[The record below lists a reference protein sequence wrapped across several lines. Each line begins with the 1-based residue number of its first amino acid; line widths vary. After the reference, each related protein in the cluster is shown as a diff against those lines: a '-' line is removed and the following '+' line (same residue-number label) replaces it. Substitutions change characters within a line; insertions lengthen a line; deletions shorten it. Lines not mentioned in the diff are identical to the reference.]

1 MKTPNKASHTPS
13 AIDIQRYRFL
23 LRSNDLFRD
32 FIPKHLLEQ
41 IESPPQSLRSVTNHG
56 SESNVHRSTQSHCT
70 VESEEDS
77 QGPVYFL
84 TSPPFIHGGTMR
96 DYQVE
101 GLNWLISLHHNN
113 INGILA
119 DEMGLGKTLQT
130 ISLLGYLRECQ
141 GVSGPHLLLVPKSTL
156 QNWLNEVNKWL
167 PQAKPFILH
176 GDAQARKQAIAERMK
191 GVSRDFDI
199 CITSYEIC
207 LIEKNAL
214 AKIEWEY
221 IVIDEAHRI
230 KNENSILS
238 QVVRMLHSKHRLLL
252 TGTPLQ
258 NNLHELWAL
267 LNFLLPDI
275 FQSGQFFDEWFQPGK
290 GEETPLNDSQQA
302 EKVQVEWD
310 ESKEPLSEAKT
321 SFQQDSNAHNVI
333 DESNSSSSSQEEII
347 VKFRQ
352 LLEPFLLRRL
362 KVEVENA
369 LLPKK
374 EVYLYVGMT
383 ALQKRWYQTILQKDI
398 SALNGVGM
406 AKGESKTRLANIAMQ
421 LRKCCNHPY
430 LFDGAEPGPPFTND
444 FHLVS
449 SAGKMVLLDK
459 LLAKL
464 KANGSRVL
472 LFSQM
477 SRMLDI
483 FEDYCEFR
491 NYSYCRIDGQTP
503 HEERVEAIEEYNK
516 PASDKFLFLLTT
528 RAGGLGINLTTA
540 DIVILYDSDWN
551 PQVDLQAQDRAHR
564 IGQTKQVYVFRF
576 VTEASFEEKVMERA
590 LQKLRLDQ
598 LVIQQGK
605 APNAS
610 KALSS
615 AELLEMVHYGAQD
628 ILLNKER
635 DSVESIDIE
644 ETIKKGQEKTLALQS
659 KYSNAGLEDLARMEE
674 AINTPLSQPASN
686 PLSSWVPLE
695 LAKRDRKPNTY
706 SVDEYY
712 REALSSTLGSK
723 RQKENAIPKP
733 KLPYLHDFQFVNI
746 PRLTQLFEKE
756 TLHFQKQHSYSP
768 EDPVERAKIESA
780 EPLSPEEETEKA
792 QLLSAG
798 FVNWTRREYL
808 AFLRASERYGRM
820 NISAIAEEIEG
831 KTRAEVE
838 AYSKAF
844 WKNFTSLPDWE
855 RTVGAIERGEER
867 LERSTRLN
875 KILKRKVAIECSRSC
890 GGWKSIKVPDGCSTA
905 GYNENTTKFLL
916 YCSAKYGADC
926 GDLGE
931 RVWEDLRREPL
942 FELDFFLRTRSVLDL
957 GRRIGAVL
965 QAVENEVTK
974 KAEESE
980 RAAAAKRMQSS
991 EAIKSAQ
998 KSVASLFKIGSIL
1011 NKEM

>member
-1 MKTPNKASHTPS
+1 
-13 AIDIQRYRFL
+13 
-23 LRSNDLFRD
+23 
-32 FIPKHLLEQ
+32 
-41 IESPPQSLRSVTNHG
+41 
-56 SESNVHRSTQSHCT
+56 
-70 VESEEDS
+70 
-77 QGPVYFL
+77 
-84 TSPPFIHGGTMR
+84 MR

-130 ISLLGYLRECQ
+130 ISLLGYLREFQ
-141 GVSGPHLLLVPKSTL
+141 GIPGPHLLLVPKSTL

-176 GDAQARKQAIAERMK
+176 GDAAARKQAIAERMK
-191 GVSRDFDI
+191 GPNRDFDI

-214 AKIEWEY
+214 SKIGWEY

-238 QVVRMLHSKHRLLL
+238 QVVRMLPSKHRLLL

-275 FQSGQFFDEWFQPGK
+275 FHSGQVFDQWFQNGQNADK
-290 GEETPLNDSQQA
+290 EATEEEAECAKDQSSPAEDSPSDPQPP
-302 EKVQVEWD
+302 QVP
-310 ESKEPLSEAKT
+310 KE
-321 SFQQDSNAHNVI
+321 N
-333 DESNSSSSSQEEII
+333 QEEII

-362 KVEVENA
+362 KIEVENA

-398 SALNGVGM
+398 SALNGVGL
-406 AKGESKTRLANIAMQ
+406 AKGETKTRLANIAMQ

-430 LFDGAEPGPPFTND
+430 LFDGAEPGPPFTNEY
-444 FHLVS
+444 HLVS

-459 LLAKL
+459 LLTKL

-491 NYSYCRIDGQTP
+491 NHSYCRIDGQTP
-503 HEERVEAIEEYNK
+503 HEERVEAIEEYNR
-516 PASDKFLFLLTT
+516 PGSDKFLFLLTT
-528 RAGGLGINLTTA
+528 RAGGLGINLTSA

-615 AELLEMVHYGAQD
+615 AELLEMVHYGAQE
-628 ILLNKER
+628 ILMNKEG
-635 DSVESIDIE
+635 DALESIDIE
-644 ETIKKGQEKTLALQS
+644 ETMKRGQEKTLALQS

-674 AINTPLSQPASN
+674 AINTPLSQPN
-686 PLSSWVPLE
+686 PNANSLSAWVPLE

-723 RQKENAIPKP
+723 RQKENSIPKP

-746 PRLTQLFEKE
+746 PRLTMLFDKE
-756 TLHFQKQHSYSP
+756 TLHFQRTHGYSP
-768 EDPVERAKIESA
+768 EDPTERSKVESA
-780 EPLSPEEETEKA
+780 EPLTPEEEQEKN

-798 FVNWTRREYL
+798 FVNWTRREYQ
-808 AFLRASERYGRM
+808 AFLRASERYGRC
-820 NISAIAEEIEG
+820 NTSAIAEEIEG
-831 KTRAEVE
+831 KTRGEVE

-844 WKNFTSLPDWE
+844 WKHYTTLPDWE

-867 LERSTRLN
+867 LERAARLN
-875 KILKRKVAIECSRSC
+875 KILKRKVAMECSRSC
-890 GGWKSIKVPDGCSTA
+890 GGWKSIKVPDQCSTA
-905 GYNENTTKFLL
+905 GWNEDTTKFLL

-931 RVWEDLRREPL
+931 RVWEDLRREPV
-942 FELDFFLRTRSVLDL
+942 FELDFFLKTRSVLDL

-965 QAVENEVTK
+965 QAVENEVLK
-974 KAEESE
+974 KASAEESE
-980 RAAAAKRMQSS
+980 AATVGAKRVQSS

-1011 NKEM
+1011 NKDM